1 MASQALQAFRDELL
15 DQLTI
20 LEPRLEG
27 LQELGR
33 HEMSAESKAVVTAE
47 SQVYSQRITKIRTTL
62 ANMDA
67 LEVDG
72 YPEIPQGSILGA
84 IKDELEHEV
93 NVTLAALDAFAVVVP
108 VTELTVT
115 FDAPVPKN
123 NGSM

>member
-1 MASQALQAFRDELL
+1 MASQALQVFRMELL

-47 SQVYSQRITKIRTTL
+47 SQVYTQRIQMIDATL
-62 ANMDA
+62 ADMDA
-67 LEVDG
+67 LEADG
-72 YPEIPQGSILGA
+72 YPEIPQGNILGA

-108 VTELTVT
+108 VTAVEVT
-115 FDAPVPKN
+115 FDEPVPKA
-123 NGSM
+123 NGDT